1 MKKRWILGLVMAVI
15 LGLFSVGQV
24 AWAVPNGGRSIG
36 GTDAGTG
43 ASTGS
48 GTSIGGATD
57 TTSANSGD
65 DCVQTT
71 FFGEVCGREG
81 EGIYKI
87 LNVALQTLTYGVGI
101 LGVLGLVVVSI
112 QYITAGGNEQQ
123 VAKAKERIVQIVI
136 GLAIYA
142 VMFTLLQWLL
152 PGGVLHQTSGGGGG
166 SSQQPSGGGGSS
178 LQQLPS
184 REGSGS
190 SLQQLPSTTPPPSS
204 REVTNL

>member
-1 MKKRWILGLVMAVI
+1 MKKRWILGLVMVVV

-24 AWAVPNGGRSIG
+24 AWAVPIS
-36 GTDAGTG
+36 DAGAGDSTSGGGEGSVGG
-43 ASTGS
+43 ASGPK
-48 GTSIGGATD
+48 
-57 TTSANSGD
+57 D

-112 QYITAGGNEQQ
+112 QYITAGGNDQQ
-123 VAKAKERIVQIVI
+123 IAKAKERIVQIVI

-166 SSQQPSGGGGSS
+166 SSQQPAAPPKS
-178 LQQLPS
+178 PNAPP
-184 REGSGS
+184 RPEI
-190 SLQQLPSTTPPPSS
+190 TP
-204 REVTNL
+204 N

>member
-1 MKKRWILGLVMAVI
+1 MKKRWILGLVMVVV

-24 AWAVPNGGRSIG
+24 AWAVPIS
-36 GTDAGTG
+36 DAGAGDSTSGGGEGSVGG
-43 ASTGS
+43 ASGPK
-48 GTSIGGATD
+48 
-57 TTSANSGD
+57 D

-142 VMFTLLQWLL
+142 VCLLLQWLCL
-152 PGGVLHQTSGGGGG
+152 VVFI
-166 SSQQPSGGGGSS
+166 
-178 LQQLPS
+178 
-184 REGSGS
+184 RRVEGWR
-190 SLQQLPSTTPPPSS
+190 LITTARCPPKSPNAPP
-204 REVTNL
+204 RPK

>member
-1 MKKRWILGLVMAVI
+1 MKKRWILGLVMVVV
-15 LGLFSVGQV
+15 LGLFSVGQA
-24 AWAVPNGGRSIG
+24 AWAVTGGGRSIG

-48 GTSIGGATD
+48 GASIGGATD

-152 PGGVLHQTSGGGGG
+152 PGGVLHQ
-166 SSQQPSGGGGSS
+166 PSGVNEKPSHSS
-178 LQQLPS
+178 
-184 REGSGS
+184 GKF
-190 SLQQLPSTTPPPSS
+190 
-204 REVTNL
+204 